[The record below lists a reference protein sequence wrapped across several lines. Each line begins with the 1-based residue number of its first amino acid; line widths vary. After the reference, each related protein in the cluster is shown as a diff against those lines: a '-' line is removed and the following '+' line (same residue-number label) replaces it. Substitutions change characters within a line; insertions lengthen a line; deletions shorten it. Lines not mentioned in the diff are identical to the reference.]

1 MNARPARS
9 TSREVLATGPYP
21 VGTENV
27 DRGRGCAWGAQT
39 RPAYR
44 SVDLQEDRISAP
56 HARRPVRRVRRLLL
70 ERLHDHPLDVLV
82 ADRARLARPRLIVQP
97 VEATPRE
104 PSPPLADRRT
114 GSAQL
119 GRDLRAR
126 PTVSRRQHNPAA
138 KRQRLRALR
147 TPSPPL
153 QRLPLLIVE
162 HDLSTNRHD
171 RPQSSLIRTTFDTST
186 PGPCELTTQITRRS
200 RRSTPAFPSAG
211 ARHGASGPAGRAV
224 RGCVSGADEA
234 LRDRV

>member
-39 RPAYR
+39 RRAYR

-104 PSPPLADRRT
+104 PSAPLPDRRRVA
-114 GSAQL
+114 AQL
-119 GRDLRAR
+119 GRDLAAR
-126 PTVSRRQHNPAA
+126 LTLGRSQHDPAA

-147 TPSPPL
+147 TPSPPPQHL
-153 QRLPLLIVE
+153 SLLIAQ
-162 HDLSTNRHD
+162 HDLYALRHD
-171 RPQSSLIRTTFDTST
+171 RLPSSPSMKTAFGSHGRV
-186 PGPCELTTQITRRS
+186 
-200 RRSTPAFPSAG
+200 PAN
-211 ARHGASGPAGRAV
+211 
-224 RGCVSGADEA
+224 
-234 LRDRV
+234 